1 MQSTLATIE
10 LDDGATTTLE
20 KWGERGPVMLCVHGM
35 TSSRKAWFRLAQHFA
50 GRFQVAANDQRGHGD
65 SAAVAGPMTLDRG
78 VADLRNVAAVAG
90 ADVLVG
96 HSWGGAVV
104 IRGGLDLPVRAVV
117 AIDPM
122 LVQVDDTWY
131 AEFIDELDKMFSA
144 RGPIRDARVR
154 VDYEQ
159 WHPDD
164 VTGKIHAVHSMTTA
178 PIAGLRDQNRDGTW
192 NLRGDIAVYSKPLLM
207 VMAGREGS
215 IVPDAVMAEI
225 EAHHSPNVRI
235 VTLEDQGHNL
245 HRTDFDRFANVMED
259 FLQEGR
265 PDRGNEG
272 RHAGVP

>member
-1 MQSTLATIE
+1 MHSTLATIK

-20 KWGERGPVMLCVHGM
+20 KWGDRGRVMLCVHGM
-35 TSSRKAWFRLAQHFA
+35 TSSRKAWYRLAQ
-50 GRFQVAANDQRGHGD
+50 RFSDRYQVAAYDQRGHGD
-65 SAAVAGPMTLDRG
+65 SATVAGPMTLDRG
-78 VADLRNVAAVAG
+78 VADLRNIAAVTG
-90 ADVLVG
+90 ADILVG

-104 IRGGLDLPVRAVV
+104 VRGGFDVPARAVV

-122 LVQVDDTWY
+122 LVQVGDDWY
-131 AEFIDELDKMFSA
+131 AEFIEGLDEMFSA
-144 RGPIRDARVR
+144 SGPIRDARVR

-192 NLRGDIAVYSKPLLM
+192 DLRGDIATYPKPLLM

-225 EAHHSPNVRI
+225 DAHHSPSVRI

-245 HRTDFDRFANVMED
+245 YRADFDRFADVMEE
-259 FLQEGR
+259 FLQERR
-265 PDRGNEG
+265 PDRGSEG